1 MDRIDNIKFLTEL
14 CIQKIIGF
22 IVEDEH
28 IECHE
33 FLSPT
38 MGSYIEYDD
47 ALHKFYLSETFQKLN
62 DSTTGLYRESAAYI
76 YEIFKSEIKHGKII

>member
-1 MDRIDNIKFLTEL
+1 MDRIDNVKFLTEL

-28 IECHE
+28 
-33 FLSPT
+33 
-38 MGSYIEYDD
+38 IEYDD